1 MWPPNYPSS
10 SLSSRDHSAKLAMND
25 GSLIL
30 KIPTVGKMR
39 ICHRSRDG
47 LADQITTL
55 DHFRTQGLKDD
66 LTDQIATPGQVMMV
80 HDPRDGLIDQITILD
95 RFRMLHGLKGGLTDQ
110 TAIPDQAMMLH
121 DLNDG
126 LIDQTATPGQVMM
139 LHDPRG
145 GLIDQIGTLTHAK
158 TEAGLI
164 DGMIRTV
171 TLLKDQLLSAGA
183 RRR

>member
-10 SLSSRDHSAKLAMND
+10 SLSSRDHSAKPAMND
-25 GSLIL
+25 GSLTL

-39 ICHRSRDG
+39 ICHRSRNG

-66 LTDQIATPGQVMMV
+66 LTDQTVTPGQVMM

-95 RFRMLHGLKGGLTDQ
+95 RFRMLHGLKGGLTAQ
-110 TAIPDQAMMLH
+110 TAIP
-121 DLNDG
+121 
-126 LIDQTATPGQVMM
+126 GQVMI
-139 LHDPRG
+139 LDDPSDD
-145 GLIDQIGTLTHAK
+145 LIDQIGILTHAK
-158 TEAGLI
+158 TEAGLT
-164 DGMIRTV
+164 DGMIRTA
-171 TLLKDQLLSAGA
+171 TLLKGQLQSAGA